1 MKRIVMWIKALRRP
15 RRDKRVERFGGYPEA
30 GPDMKIDHFE
40 PALDQAERVSQ
51 TLNGVSRLGPES
63 VDEATG
69 YPLDNWVNAQ
79 GDEWERRLR
88 EQHQVFRA
96 RAQYR
101 LRQAE
106 AIVEQYQQLHE
117 EDLVRLSNA
126 EIAVE
131 TALLALSGHE
141 PEPALRS
148 PASAGRRIGAG
159 AQRTHE
165 KTPEPASSGEL
176 ASASSATEWRDPPHV
191 RAAFPKPRAS
201 RTELRHLLDPSD
213 ASRVPRW
220 GEAGFRDGTLLAGR
234 PRSTYLHVLALLL
247 AAGAD
252 MGAFVQV
259 VELVLPD
266 QDWLDWLVVSG
277 LTAVVLYLAHMIGV
291 MLREAR
297 AAQPSDGGIAGRIGG
312 WLGRRFG
319 AFVCVVVWLAL
330 GLMAFWVRLT
340 VPLPGTVQLGGGIGS
355 GGIGSGGIGS
365 GGIGS
370 GVTASGGSGIGS
382 SGIGGGSATSGTTTS
397 SHTLQS
403 AAVFLSLYLATG
415 LVAAVGAYFAHNP
428 YRGRYA
434 AAIRAYRKASERAA
448 ASAYQLGQGVA
459 VYEHQRA
466 EIEASQLI
474 LAEATSQDKAFTE
487 RLKQSVRIEIASLA
501 RDPAVTDAIFEP
513 DHKPYWR
520 DPDGQPDGTQGG
532 APN

>member
-1 MKRIVMWIKALRRP
+1 MKRIVLWIKTMRRQ
-15 RRDKRVERFGGYPEA
+15 RRDKRVERFGGYPAA
-30 GPDMKIDHFE
+30 GPDVKIDHFE
-40 PALDQAERVSQ
+40 PVLDQADRVSQ
-51 TLNGVSRLGPES
+51 ILNGVSRLGPES

-88 EQHQVFRA
+88 QQHQVFRA
-96 RAQYR
+96 GAQYR

-106 AIVEQYQQLHE
+106 AIVEQNQQLHE

-141 PEPALRS
+141 PEPVLRR
-148 PASAGRRIGAG
+148 PASAGGRIGADPPL
-159 AQRTHE
+159 AHE
-165 KTPEPASSGEL
+165 KTPEPASPGEP
-176 ASASSATEWRDPPHV
+176 AAASSPTGWSDPPHV
-191 RAAFPKPRAS
+191 RAAFPKPRVS

-213 ASRVPRW
+213 AGRVPRW
-220 GEAGFRDGTLLAGR
+220 GEPGFRDGTLLAGR
-234 PRSTYLHVLALLL
+234 PRGTYLHIVALLL

-252 MGAFVQV
+252 LGAFVQV

-277 LTAVVLYLAHMIGV
+277 LTAVALYIAHMIGV

-297 AAQPSDGGIAGRIGG
+297 AAQPGDGGIAGLSGG

-319 AFVCVVVWLAL
+319 TFVCAVVWLAL

-340 VPLPGTVQLGGGIGS
+340 VPLPGTVQIGGGGGIGS

-365 GGIGS
+365 GG
-370 GVTASGGSGIGS
+370 SGIGS
-382 SGIGGGSATSGTTTS
+382 GGIGGGSATSGTTAN

-403 AAVFLSLYLATG
+403 AALFLSLYLATG

-448 ASAYQLGQGVA
+448 ASAYQLGQAVA
-459 VYEHQRA
+459 AYEHQRA
-466 EIEASQLI
+466 EIEASQQV

-487 RLKQSVRIEIASLA
+487 RLKQSVRIEIAGLA

-520 DPDGQPDGTQGG
+520 DPDGRPDGAQGG
-532 APN
+532 ERNS

>member
-1 MKRIVMWIKALRRP
+1 MKRIVMWIKALRRQ

-30 GPDMKIDHFE
+30 GPDLKIDHFE
-40 PALDQAERVSQ
+40 PALDQAQRFSQ
-51 TLNGVSRLGPES
+51 ILSGVSRLGPES

-88 EQHQVFRA
+88 QQHQVFRV

-159 AQRTHE
+159 AQRTYE
-165 KTPEPASSGEL
+165 KTPEPASPGEP
-176 ASASSATEWRDPPHV
+176 ARASSAPELSDPPRV
-191 RAAFPKPRAS
+191 RAAFPKPRVS

-213 ASRVPRW
+213 AGRVPRW

-234 PRSTYLHVLALLL
+234 PRGAYLHVLALLL

-252 MGAFVQV
+252 LGAFVQV

-266 QDWLDWLVVSG
+266 QDWLDWLVVAG
-277 LTAVVLYLAHMIGV
+277 LTAVVLYMAHMIGV

-297 AAQPSDGGIAGRIGG
+297 AAQPSDGGIPGRIGG

-319 AFVCVVVWLAL
+319 TFVCLVVWLAL

-340 VPLPGTVQLGGGIGS
+340 VPLPGTEQLGGGGGIGGGGIGS
-355 GGIGSGGIGS
+355 GGVGSGGSAIGSGGIG
-365 GGIGS
+365 
-370 GVTASGGSGIGS
+370 
-382 SGIGGGSATSGTTTS
+382 GGSAASGTATS

-403 AAVFLSLYLATG
+403 AALFLSLYLATG

-448 ASAYQLGQGVA
+448 ASAYQLGQAVA
-459 VYEHQRA
+459 ACEHQRA
-466 EIEASQLI
+466 EIEASQQV

-513 DHKPYWR
+513 DHKPYWP
-520 DPDGQPDGTQGG
+520 DPDGQPDRAQAGE
-532 APN
+532 PNS

>member
-1 MKRIVMWIKALRRP
+1 MKRIVMWIKALRGQ
-15 RRDKRVERFGGYPEA
+15 RRDKRVQRLGGYPEA
-30 GPDMKIDHFE
+30 GPDVKIDRFE

-51 TLNGVSRLGPES
+51 ILNGVSRLGPES

-88 EQHQVFRA
+88 QQHQVFRA

-131 TALLALSGHE
+131 TALLALSGNE

-148 PASAGRRIGAG
+148 RASAGRRTGAG

-165 KTPEPASSGEL
+165 KTPELASSGEPAM
-176 ASASSATEWRDPPHV
+176 ASAATEWSDPPDV
-191 RAAFPKPRAS
+191 RAAFPKPKVS

-234 PRSTYLHVLALLL
+234 PRSAYLHVLALLL

-252 MGAFVQV
+252 LGAFVQV

-266 QDWLDWLVVSG
+266 QDWLDWLVVAG
-277 LTAVVLYLAHMIGV
+277 LIAVVLYLAHMIGV

-319 AFVCVVVWLAL
+319 TFVCVVVWLAL

-340 VPLPGTVQLGGGIGS
+340 VPLPGTVQLGGGS
-355 GGIGSGGIGS
+355 GGIGGGGIGGGGVGS
-365 GGIGS
+365 AGIG
-370 GVTASGGSGIGS
+370 SGGSGIGS

-403 AAVFLSLYLATG
+403 AALFLSLYLATG

-448 ASAYQLGQGVA
+448 ASAYQLGQAVA

-466 EIEASQLI
+466 EIEASQQV
-474 LAEATSQDKAFTE
+474 LAEATSQDQAFTE
-487 RLKQSVRIEIASLA
+487 RLKQSVRIEIAGLA

-532 APN
+532 KPSS